1 MVDKQDRDFQ
11 AMIDK
16 QKRDAGGTAQTTATG
31 GTAQTTAT
39 GGTGGAQPAAGGT
52 SSLTDEAGVTTN
64 PGWTDTTTNTLD
76 KLTNDLINGNDNAI
90 GGGGGTPPAATA
102 PAQPSAEQQIA
113 DAEEAA
119 LEAANTAK
127 VQQLFAHS
135 LSSSEAS
142 VAGSAGSID
151 WSEFNIGDPNQPA
164 FGSDL
169 FNTDANFGGS
179 TIEAFNATAVS
190 ATAGNDTIAINNPAA
205 TQKIEGGEG
214 VNMAEFAGDPADFNI
229 VKDPGGT
236 TTITNTKTGTTTEL
250 SNISFINIIPPGG
263 ENAGLIYDVGAM
275 KTQGGTTEFYL
286 IDNSTNRTASGV
298 NTNTSQGGFGS
309 LTGGEAAATTPAA
322 HVAESSSP
330 APEGGVLD
338 AVRGWLDDFYDLIS

>member
-1 MVDKQDRDFQ
+1 MVAKQARDFQ
-11 AMIDK
+11 ALVDKQARDFQALIDK
-16 QKRDAGGTAQTTATG
+16 QNRAAG

-64 PGWTDTTTNTLD
+64 PGWADTTTNALD
-76 KLTNDLINGNDNAI
+76 QLTDDLINGNDNA
-90 GGGGGTPPAATA
+90 GGGTPPAATA

-142 VAGSAGSID
+142 VAGAVGSID

-179 TIEAFNATAVS
+179 SIEAFNATAVS
-190 ATAGNDTIAINNPAA
+190 ATNGNDTIAINNPAA

-214 VNMAEFAGDPADFNI
+214 VNMAEFAGDIADFNVI
-229 VKDPGGT
+229 KDPSGT
-236 TTITNTKTGTTTEL
+236 MTITNTKTGTTTEL

-275 KTQGGTTEFYL
+275 KNQGGISEFYL
-286 IDNSTNRTASGV
+286 VDNSGNRSSTGV

-309 LTGGEAAATTPAA
+309 LTGSEAAATTSDA

-330 APEGGVLD
+330 SPEGGILD
-338 AVRGWLDDFYDLIS
+338 AISNWFADVTDFGE